1 MDNLATF
8 LLGGAVGA
16 ALGYI
21 ASRRDRKKAD
31 KSPEYR
37 TVEVPPAAPVAS
49 REEPALR
56 VEASKMVTEVVG
68 AEATAATTEA
78 EVIESPEAAEAAAAE
93 AEKIVAEAAG
103 AETAEIAAEAAA
115 AEATAEEVPAVEMPG
130 AEGPAEEFAETP
142 AEEAFAPEAAVAET
156 AAPEAEE
163 PAAAVAEF
171 APETETVAHES
182 GMEPVA
188 EVEAFVAEAEPEI
201 IEFWEPA
208 DMAGEAQAIAEE
220 TVFAAAAAASEVD
233 AVPFEIEVAEIDTA
247 PVEAETIDTEAPETP
262 LTAATGAEAAT
273 AISSI
278 DDLKAR
284 IEETRRRIRQELEQ
298 PFISPADIEG
308 TADWTVSP
316 VVPVDGETTA
326 GAAGVEEPAAEQGEA
341 MADAMAYSAS
351 PEEIAAEITAE
362 CAEEIAPEPVDYES
376 VKSRI
381 ELTRSR
387 LKAKAFD
394 AMMTGE
400 SALLSRDP
408 EGAPPPQSAMPVI
421 DSEIDQTIETSLSE
435 QDN

>member
-1 MDNLATF
+1 VF
-8 LLGGAVGA
+8 
-16 ALGYI
+16 
-21 ASRRDRKKAD
+21 
-31 KSPEYR
+31 
-37 TVEVPPAAPVAS
+37 
-49 REEPALR
+49 
-56 VEASKMVTEVVG
+56 
-68 AEATAATTEA
+68 AED
-78 EVIESPEAAEAAAAE
+78 
-93 AEKIVAEAAG
+93 
-103 AETAEIAAEAAA
+103 
-115 AEATAEEVPAVEMPG
+115 
-130 AEGPAEEFAETP
+130 FAETP

-247 PVEAETIDTEAPETP
+247 SVEAEAIDTEAPETP
-262 LTAATGAEAAT
+262 LTAAAAAEAAT

-341 MADAMAYSAS
+341 MADAMAYSAN

-362 CAEEIAPEPVDYES
+362 YAEEIAPEPVDYES